1 MENKSQELRPY
12 LKRLTD
18 GDRKGELKT
27 EWCFYMGPVTLWVF
41 EYFNKRID
49 YYDRIERAK
58 EDSPYDL
65 MECYQQAMN
74 ENSLEEIFLQAA
86 SGKTKKGKPIRNA
99 KSYIKGGIYN
109 LIMDYFNGTN
119 DANDHVSLD
128 VEVHGNK
135 ALTQDKPYD
144 EQDKD
149 LSTVIAR
156 TLAKL
161 TEPER
166 KLFTEFMKSKTKD
179 EAISKTEIPH
189 ATFFRKFDQ
198 ACFHFLGNLGLEKV
212 RPLIHDLN
220 KRIVLDVL
228 IWSKGDIPVAAEML
242 GKTYKDCRAA
252 FKDMIPVL
260 LRACGG
266 IDGLMECCL

>member
-12 LKRLTD
+12 LKMEAD
-18 GDRKGELKT
+18 GSIEVVMRP
-27 EWCFYMGPVTLWVF
+27 YYGPVPLWMF
-41 EYFNKRID
+41 AYFN
-49 YYDRIERAK
+49 ERVCYHAERNRLK
-58 EDSPYDL
+58 GDSPYDIRD
-65 MECYQQAMN
+65 CYQKALN
-74 ENSLEEIFLQAA
+74 DDALVDFYIKAIVI
-86 SGKTKKGKPIRNA
+86 GIDKKGNKIEDPKA
-99 KSYIKGGIYN
+99 YIQYCIQTLCN
-109 LIMDYFNGTN
+109 HYFNEIN

-144 EQDKD
+144 EQGKD
-149 LSTVIAR
+149 SSTVIAR

-252 FKDMIPVL
+252 FKDLIPVL

-266 IDGLMECCL
+266 IDGLMACCL